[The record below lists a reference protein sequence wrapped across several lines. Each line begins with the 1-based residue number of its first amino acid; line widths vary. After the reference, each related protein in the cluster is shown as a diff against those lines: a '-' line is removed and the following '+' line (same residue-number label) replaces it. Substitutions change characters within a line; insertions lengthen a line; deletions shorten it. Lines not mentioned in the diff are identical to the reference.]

1 MATSCFLLGVRRRVH
16 RDQGGFT
23 LVEMM
28 VALVILFIVMTSV
41 AFTATMGLKYA
52 AVARQRETAGGFAMK
67 HYQEALALP
76 FNAIKQGLNPTLDTT
91 YPTDTNIVTNSS
103 ICKTTLANAPC
114 VKVPGV
120 ASCGASTCYES
131 VAVTPDAAGNAC
143 PPSPQATPPL
153 CQHQVSESAAS
164 GSSGVSTSYST
175 VVYVTTPPTSICN
188 SCYRVVVTTSWVAAG
203 ATKSITYQSL
213 MTNTSGGCLATSS
226 HPFSGP
232 CGSYLNGSAIIPQ
245 GSITITPNTSGGTSI
260 QNVNLGRAAVSVPQ
274 DSASSQSSQVSVVQ
288 GVATTSSISLGLGTS
303 DPTVVG
309 AKYLPA
315 QGDSDPTL
323 PSGSSQQTN
332 LSGTPDASGSA
343 SAQAGSSSVGNT
355 TAGNC
360 GSTSVNAVCL
370 TKANT
375 DLTGSATATASAS
388 ASPSCNGV
396 LNSMPCGYS
405 VSQTRSASGC
415 TGTMSACVVV
425 HLFNGGTD
433 LGTCTLVSVGAPS
446 SASSAQVSQ
455 NTTSVPQPQTAKVS
469 RTLGQVTFGCI
480 PSAVATPPTS
490 WNKLPAGFTSVGTT
504 NTGFLVAVQNGY
516 TQTLQAQAGI
526 TSPATSATVSGTEW
540 YYQPGT
546 TSQAGG
552 TLVASVPDAATSY
565 SAGGTLSAAV
575 APTSNPTGGT
585 LNANI
590 RDAVATWSAGA
601 TLNAALST
609 TTATFSAGAT
619 LNAALANTS
628 DTLSTIGTL
637 TNAITSSQTT
647 FNVTQ
652 SSSPATPF
660 TIKIGSEKMLVT
672 GRTTWAS
679 GNHSPCSNN
688 VPCYTVT
695 RAQNGTTAAAASA
708 GATVSQ
714 VVTPG
719 CPSPCT
725 FNVTETSAP
734 PTGTP
739 FTIQVDSEQM
749 SVTSRTLVSGST
761 YTYVAT
767 RATNSTTAA
776 AHSSGAIVN
785 YNVPGCPS
793 PCSFNVTE
801 TSAPPTGTPFTIKVD
816 SEQMSVTSRTL
827 VSGSTYTYTATR
839 ATNSTTAAAHSSG
852 AIVNYNVPG
861 CPSPCTFNVTE
872 TSAPPT
878 SVPFTIQ
885 VDSEQMSVTSRTL
898 VSGSTYTY
906 TATRATNSTTAAAHT
921 SGATFSYVVSWCT
934 SPCSFDVNET
944 SSPPSGTPFSIK
956 VDNEEM
962 LVTTRVKYPNGSPPS
977 GCVVDSQKYC
987 YTVTRAQ
994 NGTTAAAHSSGAT
1007 FSYITGGCPT
1017 PCSFN
1022 VTETSSPPSSAP
1034 FTIQIDSEQMQ
1045 VTSRTLVSGST
1056 YTYTATRAYNSTST
1070 SSHASGATVTYLS
1083 VPFGY
1088 MALADSSPSGT
1099 ALSPLSVNYTTGGCT
1114 YRESVNGALT
1124 SPSGSVANTTTGGIV
1139 SNSAGSMT
1147 APLTGDFKF
1156 NVTCGSTV
1164 VADLDIAVDLGAIK
1178 TTATYS
1184 PPAS

>member
-76 FNAIKQGLNPTLDTT
+76 FNAIKLGLNPTLDTT
-91 YPTDTNIVTNSS
+91 YPSDSNIVTSDAT
-103 ICKTTLANAPC
+103 CKTTQANAPC

-131 VAVTPDAAGNAC
+131 LTVKPDAAGNAC

-153 CQHQVSESAAS
+153 CQHQVSETAAS

-175 VVYVTTPPTSICN
+175 RVYITSPSTSICK

-213 MTNTSGGCLATSS
+213 MTNTSGGCLNTSS

-245 GSITITPNTSGGTSI
+245 GSITVTPNTSGGTSI
-260 QNVNLGRAAVSVPQ
+260 QNVNLGTAALSLPQ
-274 DSASSQSSQVSVVQ
+274 DSASSQSSQVSTVQ
-288 GVATTSSISLGLGTS
+288 GTATTSSISVGLGAS

-309 AKYLPA
+309 GKYLPA

-323 PSGSSQQTN
+323 PSGTSQQTN
-332 LSGTPDASGSA
+332 LAGTPDASGSG
-343 SAQAGSSSVGNT
+343 SVQVGSSSVGNT

-375 DLTGSATATASAS
+375 DLTGSATATATAS

-396 LNSMPCGYS
+396 LNSMPSGYS

-433 LGTCTLVSVGAPS
+433 LGTCTLMSVGAPS

-469 RTLGQVTFGCI
+469 RTLGQITFGCI
-480 PSAVATPPTS
+480 PSSVATAPTS
-490 WNKLPAGFTSVGTT
+490 WNKVPAGFTPVGTT

-526 TSPATSATVSGTEW
+526 TSPTTSATVSGTEW

-590 RDAVATWSAGA
+590 RGLTATWSSGATLNAALSNTTATFSAGA
-601 TLNAALST
+601 TLNAALAN
-609 TTATFSAGAT
+609 TTATFSSGAT

-637 TNAITSSQTT
+637 TNAITNAQTS
-647 FNVTQ
+647 FNVTET
-652 SSSPATPF
+652 SSPATPF
-660 TIKIGSEKMLVT
+660 TIKVGSEKMLVT
-672 GRTTWAS
+672 ARTTYTN

-688 VPCYTVT
+688 IPCYTVT

-708 GATVSQ
+708 GTTVSQ

-739 FTIQVDSEQM
+739 FTI
-749 SVTSRTLVSGST
+749 
-761 YTYVAT
+761 
-767 RATNSTTAA
+767 
-776 AHSSGAIVN
+776 
-785 YNVPGCPS
+785 
-793 PCSFNVTE
+793 
-801 TSAPPTGTPFTIKVD
+801 KVD
-816 SEQMSVTSRTL
+816 SEQMSVTTRTL

-852 AIVNYNVPG
+852 AIVSYNIPG
-861 CPSPCTFNVTE
+861 CPSPCSFNVTE
-872 TSAPPT
+872 TSAPPS

-921 SGATFSYVVSWCT
+921 SGTTFSYVVSLCP
-934 SPCSFDVNET
+934 SPCTFNVTQT
-944 SSPPSGTPFSIK
+944 SAPPTGTPFSIK

-962 LVTTRVKYPNGSPPS
+962 LVTTSVHGTGQNYT
-977 GCVVDSQKYC
+977 

-994 NGTTAAAHSSGAT
+994 NGTTAAAHASGAT

-1045 VTSRTLVSGST
+1045 VTGRTLVSGST
-1056 YTYTATRAYNSTST
+1056 YTYTVTRAYSGTST

-1124 SPSGSVANTTTGGIV
+1124 SPSGSVANTSTGGIV

-1164 VADLDIAVDLGAIK
+1164 VADLDIAVNLGTIK

-1184 PPAS
+1184 PPAT